1 LHMDALERPS
11 AQRRL
16 QQARQIVLADMK
28 RFLFPSKALPFW
40 MMLGAIAVLFLLEQ
54 FPFEIWNKTRNYLLT
69 APFLYQS
76 LILYLLAM
84 VLALFTY
91 RSLYNV
97 KTLLA
102 SFLFLMMGVFS
113 MLYFIGFQ
121 MPSGEIHRIGKDD
134 AVHLLLYLLYSTDLL
149 VLALLPSYLPK
160 RLTRF
165 CLASFSLLELV
176 LLAASPGFLSPA
188 IREHIPWM
196 LQQQMPILLGLN
208 AAVAVLAHILS
219 VRRRDPYAWS
229 ITAFLVLF
237 SIAFLVRGSDREI
250 LVLHLVPIALTLMVL
265 SNLTASLSHHAHYDQ
280 LLNIYNRGHCNN
292 ILQGKVKSLGKG
304 FALALFD
311 LDHFKKVNDRHGHAA
326 GDRVLYVVAQKV
338 REKALPRGITCRYGG
353 EELLVVFPSASLE
366 YAEKVGREIVSS
378 IAQMRIP
385 VGGKKKKKTNLRI
398 TVSGGLAAGRSGKD
412 DVMAVL
418 ESADRALY
426 RAKRL
431 GRNRM
436 TVVRKRTAQ

>member
-1 LHMDALERPS
+1 ML
-11 AQRRL
+11 
-16 QQARQIVLADMK
+16 
-28 RFLFPSKALPFW
+28 
-40 MMLGAIAVLFLLEQ
+40 LGAIVGLFLLEQ
-54 FPFEIWNKTRNYLLT
+54 FPFEIWTKTRHYLLT
-69 APFLYQS
+69 APFFYQS
-76 LILYLLAM
+76 LILYLLAL
-84 VLALFTY
+84 VLALLTY

-97 KTLLA
+97 KILLA

-121 MPSGEIHRIGKDD
+121 TPNGEIYRIGKDEG
-134 AVHLLLYLLYSTDLL
+134 VHVLLYLLYSAVLL
-149 VLALLPSYLPK
+149 LLALVPSYLPK
-160 RLTRF
+160 LLTRF
-165 CLASFSLLELV
+165 CLASFILLEV
-176 LLAASPGFLSPA
+176 LLMIACPDFLSPVMKA
-188 IREHIPWM
+188 HVPWM
-196 LQQQMPILLGLN
+196 LKQPVSIVLGLN

-229 ITAFLVLF
+229 ITALLFLF
-237 SIAFLVRGSDREI
+237 SIAFLVRGSEREI
-250 LVLHLVPIALTLMVL
+250 FLLHLVPIVLALMVVA
-265 SNLTASLSHHAHYDQ
+265 NLTASLSHHAHYDQ

-292 ILQGKVKSLGKG
+292 ILQGKGPSLGKR
-304 FALALFD
+304 FALVILD
-311 LDHFKKVNDRHGHAA
+311 LDHFKKVNDRYGHAA
-326 GDRVLYVVAQKV
+326 GDRVLYEVAQKV

-353 EELLVVFPSASLE
+353 EELLVVFPSTSLE

-385 VGGKKKKKTNLRI
+385 VGGKKKKKNLRI
-398 TVSGGLAAGRSGKD
+398 TVSGGLATGRSGKD

-431 GRNRM
+431 GRNRL

>member
-1 LHMDALERPS
+1 MVSLDE
-11 AQRRL
+11 
-16 QQARQIVLADMK
+16 MK
-28 RFLFPSKALPFW
+28 RFLFSSAALPFW
-40 MMLGAIAVLFLLEQ
+40 ILLGAIVGLFLLEQ
-54 FPFEIWNKTRNYLLT
+54 FSFESWNRIRNYLLA
-69 APFLYQS
+69 APFVYQS
-76 LILYLLAM
+76 LILYLLTL

-97 KTLLA
+97 KILLA

-121 MPSGEIHRIGKDD
+121 MPSGEIHKIGKDEG
-134 AVHLLLYLLYSTDLL
+134 VHLLLYLLYSTDLL
-149 VLALLPSYLPK
+149 LLALVPSYLPK
-160 RLTRF
+160 LLTRF
-165 CLASFSLLELV
+165 CLALFILLELV
-176 LLAASPGFLSPA
+176 LLAACPDALSPA
-188 IREHIPWM
+188 MKEHVPWM
-196 LQQQMPILLGLN
+196 MNQQMPIVLALN
-208 AAVAVLAHILS
+208 VIVAVLAHILS

-237 SIAFLVRGSDREI
+237 SIAFLARGSEREI
-250 LVLHLVPIALTLMVL
+250 LLLHLVPIALALMVL
-265 SNLTASLSHHAHYDQ
+265 ANHTASLSHHAHYDQ

-292 ILQGKVKSLGKG
+292 ILQGKGKSLGKR

-311 LDHFKKVNDRHGHAA
+311 LDHFKKVNDRHGHMV
-326 GDRVLYVVAQKV
+326 GDRVLYEVAQKV

-353 EELLVVFPSASLE
+353 EELLVVFPGTSLE
-366 YAEKVGREIVSS
+366 YAEKVGREVVSS

-385 VGGKKKKKTNLRI
+385 VGGKKKKTNLRI

-431 GRNRM
+431 GRNRLN
-436 TVVRKRTAQ
+436 VVRKRTAH

>member
-1 LHMDALERPS
+1 
-11 AQRRL
+11 
-16 QQARQIVLADMK
+16 LAFLAEMK
-28 RFLFPSKALPFW
+28 RFLVRSAALPFW
-40 MMLGAIAVLFLLEQ
+40 MLLGAIVGLFLLEQ
-54 FPFEIWNKTRNYLLT
+54 FPFEIWNKTRHYLLT
-69 APFLYQS
+69 APFFYQS
-76 LILYLLAM
+76 LSLYLLAL
-84 VLALFTY
+84 VLALLTY

-97 KTLLA
+97 KILLA
-102 SFLFLMMGVFS
+102 SCLFLVMGVFS

-121 MPSGEIHRIGKDD
+121 LPNGEIHRIGRDEG
-134 AVHLLLYLLYSTDLL
+134 VHLLLYLLYSAVLL
-149 VLALLPSYLPK
+149 LLALVPSYLPK
-160 RLTRF
+160 LLTRF
-165 CLASFSLLELV
+165 CLASFILLEVFLMT
-176 LLAASPGFLSPA
+176 ACPDFLSPA
-188 IREHIPWM
+188 MKEHVPWM
-196 LQQQMPILLGLN
+196 LKQPVSIVLGLN

-229 ITAFLVLF
+229 ITALLVLF
-237 SIAFLVRGSDREI
+237 SIAFMVRGSEREI
-250 LVLHLVPIALTLMVL
+250 LLLHLVPIVLALMVMA
-265 SNLTASLSHHAHYDQ
+265 NLTASLSHHAHYDQ

-292 ILQGKVKSLGKG
+292 ILEGKGKSLGKR
-304 FALALFD
+304 FALVLLD

-326 GDRVLYVVAQKV
+326 GDRVLYEVAQKV

-353 EELLVVFPSASLE
+353 EELLVVFPSTSLE
-366 YAEKVGREIVSS
+366 YAEKVGREVVSS

-431 GRNRM
+431 GRNRL
-436 TVVRKRTAQ
+436 TVVRKRTSQ